1 MSTSILSSILG
12 AVFHSGGEEFETEES
27 LTLDAEECAHLSM
40 KNTNGNITVEG
51 GEETTVTVRAV
62 KKVRARSE
70 EEARERLDAI
80 RIVVSEEKPE
90 LSIVTDVSKLEPK
103 RNYSVNYDVRMPRG
117 MSLTAQNANGNVAVS
132 DLGATVE
139 ARTQNGNVRASR
151 IQGEVKAKTTNG
163 NVDVVEVEGSA
174 DAQTTNGN
182 VSLEGVAGLASG
194 SATNGN
200 IRGNVTKWEPG
211 YAAHLHT
218 TNGNVTLRA
227 PEDVSAAVTASVQN
241 GSVQC
246 DLPVEASVKS
256 RKKLEG
262 TIGTGEGTIE
272 LKTTS
277 GNVRIHRAE

>member
-12 AVFHSGGEEFETEES
+12 SVFHGGGEEFETEES
-27 LTLDAEECAHLSM
+27 LMLDAEECAHLAL

-51 GEETTVTVRAV
+51 CEGTMVTVRAV

-70 EEARERLDAI
+70 EEARKRLDAI
-80 RIVVSEEKPE
+80 RIVVSEEKPK
-90 LSIVTDVSKLEPK
+90 LSIVTDASKLEPK
-103 RNYSVNYDVRMPRG
+103 RNYSVNYDVQMPKE
-117 MSLTAQNANGNVAVS
+117 MSLTAENANGNVTVS
-132 DLGATVE
+132 DLGAPVE
-139 ARTQNGNVRASR
+139 ARTQNGNVRVSR
-151 IQGEVKAKTTNG
+151 IQGEVRARTTNG

-174 DAQTTNGN
+174 DARATNGN
-182 VSLEGVAGLASG
+182 IGVVDVAGSASG

-200 IRGNVTKWEPG
+200 IRGNITKWEPG

-218 TNGNVTLRA
+218 TNGDVTLRV

-272 LKTTS
+272 LRTTN
-277 GNVRIHRAE
+277 GNVRMHRGE